1 MPRFKATVYDLL
13 EGVPRRTRGQRLFD
27 AVLISL
33 ILANVLA
40 VILGTV
46 KTLGGRYETLF
57 LAFEFLS
64 VAAFTLELM
73 LRFWVSDRSPRT
85 TSKQSRWR
93 FWANPYTLTDT
104 LAILPF
110 YLGFLVNVD
119 LRLLRI
125 LRLFRVFQISPYF
138 RSLAL
143 LGSVIK
149 QEYRPMLS
157 ALAVIAIL
165 MLFAAAGI
173 YLLEREGQPETF
185 GDLPSALWWVVVT
198 LSTVG
203 YGDAVP
209 ATGLGRMLGAAIMM
223 LGIGMVALPAGM
235 LASRFSQV
243 MHRQQDR
250 FRRFVEDSIEVE
262 GGVSEELVEQRRQEL
277 FISRGEAKSVIA
289 NCVEESQRQTNF
301 CPKCGSRL
309 PGRKTV

>member
-1 MPRFKATVYDLL
+1 MFKATVYDLL
-13 EGVPRRTRGQRLFD
+13 EGVPRRTRGQRAFD

-46 KTLGGRYETLF
+46 KSLSGRYQALF
-57 LAFEFLS
+57 LTFEILS
-64 VAAFTLELM
+64 VSAFTLELM
-73 LRFWVSDRSPRT
+73 LRFWVSDRSPGT
-85 TSKQSRWR
+85 TTRQPRWR
-93 FWANPYTLTDT
+93 FWTNPYTLADI

-119 LRLLRI
+119 LRLLRM
-125 LRLFRVFQISPYF
+125 LRLFRVFRISPYLVNVDLRLLRMLRLFRVFRISPYF
-138 RSLAL
+138 HSLAL

-185 GDLPSALWWVVVT
+185 GDLPSAMWWVVVT
-198 LSTVG
+198 
-203 YGDAVP
+203 
-209 ATGLGRMLGAAIMM
+209 

-243 MHRQQDR
+243 MHRQQDL
-250 FRRFVEDSIEVE
+250 FRRFVEESLETDGS
-262 GGVSEELVEQRRQEL
+262 VSEELFEQRRQEL
-277 FISRGEAKSVIA
+277 FISHSEAKSIIA
-289 NCVEESQRQTNF
+289 NCIEDSQRQTNF
-301 CPKCGSRL
+301 CPNCGSRL
-309 PGRKTV
+309 PGSRKA

>member
-1 MPRFKATVYDLL
+1 MPRLKATVHVLL
-13 EGVPRRTRGQRLFD
+13 EGTPRYTRGQKAWD
-27 AVLISL
+27 SVLIGL

-40 VILGTV
+40 VVLGTV
-46 KTLGGRYETLF
+46 KSLSGQYATLF
-57 LAFEFLS
+57 STFEILS
-64 VAAFTLELM
+64 VSVFTLELI
-73 LRFWVSDRSPRT
+73 LRFWVSDLSPGAA
-85 TSKQSRWR
+85 SKQPRWR
-93 FWANPYTLTDT
+93 FWANPYTLADV

-110 YLGFLVNVD
+110 YLGFLVNLD
-119 LRLLRI
+119 LRLLRL
-125 LRLFRVFQISPYF
+125 LRLFRVFRISPYF

-209 ATGLGRMLGAAIMM
+209 LTWLGRGLGAVIMI

-235 LASRFSQV
+235 LASRFSEV
-243 MHRQQDR
+243 MHRQQAL
-250 FRRFVEDSIEVE
+250 FRRFVEERIED
-262 GGVSEELVEQRRQEL
+262 GSELSDESVEQLRQDL
-277 FISRGEAKSVIA
+277 FINRAEARSIIA
-289 NCVEESQRQTNF
+289 NCLDESQRPRNF
-301 CPKCGSRL
+301 CPSCGSRL
-309 PGRKTV
+309 PRHQ

>member
-1 MPRFKATVYDLL
+1 
-13 EGVPRRTRGQRLFD
+13 
-27 AVLISL
+27 
-33 ILANVLA
+33 
-40 VILGTV
+40 
-46 KTLGGRYETLF
+46 
-57 LAFEFLS
+57 
-64 VAAFTLELM
+64 
-73 LRFWVSDRSPRT
+73 
-85 TSKQSRWR
+85 
-93 FWANPYTLTDT
+93 
-104 LAILPF
+104 
-110 YLGFLVNVD
+110 
-119 LRLLRI
+119 
-125 LRLFRVFQISPYF
+125 
-138 RSLAL
+138 
-143 LGSVIK
+143 
-149 QEYRPMLS
+149 MLS

-301 CPKCGSRL
+301 CPNCGSKL
-309 PGRKTV
+309 PGGKTV